1 VCNWNFIILKPKKEE
16 RNMSSGE
23 EQTLLLE
30 DELLLQVFHS
40 LSLSLGADSSPL
52 YICIYNRLLNVMELV
67 SGFFLF
73 FFFQIKIEF
82 KE

>member
-1 VCNWNFIILKPKKEE
+1 MCS
-16 RNMSSGE
+16 RE
-23 EQTLLLE
+23 EQTLLSE

-40 LSLSLGADSSPL
+40 LSYVAVFSPL
-52 YICIYNRLLNVMELV
+52 YICICNRLLNVMELV

-73 FFFQIKIEF
+73 FFPLQIMIEF

>member
-1 VCNWNFIILKPKKEE
+1 
-16 RNMSSGE
+16 MSSGE

-30 DELLLQVFHS
+30 DELLLQVFHSLS

>member
-1 VCNWNFIILKPKKEE
+1 
-16 RNMSSGE
+16 MSSGE

-40 LSLSLGADSSPL
+40 LSLSLSLGADSSPL
-52 YICIYNRLLNVMELV
+52 YICICNRLLNVMELV

-73 FFFQIKIEF
+73 FSSKSRLNSKNE
-82 KE
+82 

>member
-1 VCNWNFIILKPKKEE
+1 
-16 RNMSSGE
+16 MSSGE

-30 DELLLQVFHS
+30 DELLLQVFHSLSLS